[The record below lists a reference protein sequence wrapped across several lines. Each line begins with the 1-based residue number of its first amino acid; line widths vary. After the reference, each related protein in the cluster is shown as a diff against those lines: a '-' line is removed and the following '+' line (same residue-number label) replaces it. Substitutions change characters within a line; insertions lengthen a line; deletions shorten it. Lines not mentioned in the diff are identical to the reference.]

1 MFQTNSWGEK
11 IRLFLSIMWP
21 ILITQISLHSMTV
34 VDTMMSGRAG
44 TNDLAGV
51 AVGSGIWFPPFLLIT
66 GILMAVTPSVAQFV
80 GSGQRERIPQI
91 VLQSIY
97 MSIALSLLLIT
108 LGVIFLEPILQL
120 LNLDAAVHHIAKHY
134 LIGLSFG
141 IIPLFITSVL
151 RNFFDAQG
159 YTKISM
165 FILLMAVPVNIVLNY
180 VLIFG
185 AWGFPRL
192 GGIGAG
198 YATAVTYGLMMLLS
212 ILFTMRLRIIRDV
225 RLFSNWV
232 APSWRIW
239 RELLA
244 IGIPI
249 GLSIFSEA
257 SIFSVVTLLI
267 SAQFDTVTIAANQ
280 AAFTFA
286 GILFMMP
293 LSISM
298 ALTILVG
305 FEVGAKRYKDSAQ
318 YARLGVLGAI
328 GVIMI
333 ASGLLYFNRDIVAY
347 LYTNSDEVAFL
358 IMQFLIFVIFFQLSD
373 AAQAALQGILR
384 GFKDVTAPFIIAFT
398 SYWIIGIPSGY
409 LLANF
414 TELGP
419 FGYWV
424 GITIG
429 LSCAAV
435 GFGAR
440 LAKIFKLSKMIACD

>member
-1 MFQTNSWGEK
+1 
-11 IRLFLSIMWP
+11 MWP

-44 TNDLAGV
+44 TEDLAGV
-51 AVGSGIWFPPFLLIT
+51 AVGSGIWMPPFLLIT

-80 GSGQRERIPQI
+80 GSGQRERIPQM
-91 VLQSIY
+91 VVQSIY
-97 MSIALSLLLIT
+97 MSIALSLLFI
-108 LGVIFLEPILQL
+108 GVGAVSLEPILQL
-120 LNLDAAVHHIAKHY
+120 LSLDEAVHHIAKHY

-165 FILLMAVPVNIVLNY
+165 IILLLAVPVNVVLNY

-198 YATAVTYGLMMLLS
+198 YATAITYGLMMLLS
-212 ILFTMRLRIIRDV
+212 ILFTICLPSIRNY

-257 SIFSVVTLLI
+257 SIFSVVTLLM

-286 GILFMMP
+286 GIMFMMP

-305 FEVGAKRYKDSAQ
+305 FEVGAKRFKDAAQ
-318 YARLGVLGAI
+318 YAKLGVLSAI
-328 GVIMI
+328 GVITI
-333 ASGLLYFNRDIVAY
+333 AVILLYFNRDTVAY
-347 LYTNSDEVAFL
+347 LYTRSDEVAFL

-384 GFKDVTAPFIIAFT
+384 GFKDVTVPFIIAFT

-409 LLANF
+409 LLANY

-440 LAKIFKLSKMIACD
+440 LAKIYKVL

>member
-11 IRLFLSIMWP
+11 FRLFLSIMWP

-44 TNDLAGV
+44 TEDLAGV
-51 AVGSGIWFPPFLLIT
+51 AVGSGIWMPPFLLIT

-80 GSGQRERIPQI
+80 GSGQRERIPQM
-91 VLQSIY
+91 VVQSIY
-97 MSIALSLLLIT
+97 MSIALSLLFI
-108 LGVIFLEPILQL
+108 GVGAVSLEPILQL
-120 LNLDAAVHHIAKHY
+120 LSLDEAVHHIAKHY

-165 FILLMAVPVNIVLNY
+165 IILLLAVPVNVVLNY

-198 YATAVTYGLMMLLS
+198 YATAITYGLMMLLS
-212 ILFTMRLRIIRDV
+212 ILFTICLPSIRNY

-257 SIFSVVTLLI
+257 SIFSVVTLLM

-286 GILFMMP
+286 GIMFMMP

-305 FEVGAKRYKDSAQ
+305 FEVGAKRFKDAAQ
-318 YARLGVLGAI
+318 YAKLGVLSAI
-328 GVIMI
+328 GVITI
-333 ASGLLYFNRDIVAY
+333 AVILLYFNRDTVAY
-347 LYTNSDEVAFL
+347 LYTRSDEVAFL

-384 GFKDVTAPFIIAFT
+384 GFKDVTVPFIIAFT

-409 LLANF
+409 LLANY

-440 LAKIFKLSKMIACD
+440 LAKIYKVL

>member
-1 MFQTNSWGEK
+1 MFQTNSRGEK

-44 TNDLAGV
+44 TEDLAGV
-51 AVGSGIWFPPFLLIT
+51 AVGSSLWAPAFLLIT
-66 GILMAVTPSVAQFV
+66 GILMAVTPSVAQLV

-91 VLQSIY
+91 VIQSIY
-97 MSIALSLLLIT
+97 ISIALSLLLIT
-108 LGVIFLEPILQL
+108 IGVIFLEPILKL
-120 LNLDAAVHHIAKHY
+120 LNLETTVHHIAKHY

-141 IIPLFITSVL
+141 IIPLFIAGVL

-165 FILLMAVPVNIVLNY
+165 MILLLAVPVNVFLNY

-198 YATAVTYGLMMLLS
+198 YATAMTYGLMMLLS
-212 ILFTMRLRIIRDV
+212 ILFTIRLPSLREV

-232 APSWRIW
+232 APSWRVW

-257 SIFSVVTLLI
+257 SIFSVVTLLM

-286 GILFMMP
+286 GIMFMFP

-298 ALTILVG
+298 ALTIMVG
-305 FEVGAKRYKDSAQ
+305 FEVGAKRYKDAAQ
-318 YARLGVLGAI
+318 YARLGVIGAT
-328 GVIMI
+328 GVIMV
-333 ASGLLYFNRDIVAY
+333 ATGLLYFNRDIVAY
-347 LYTNSDEVAFL
+347 LYTNSDEVAVL

-384 GFKDVTAPFIIAFT
+384 GFKDVTVPFIIAFT

-409 LLANF
+409 LLANY

-440 LAKIFKLSKMIACD
+440 LAKIYKVL